1 MYFIENYQTQERFNN
16 QYEEIS
22 KFLQI
27 AADAAITNTS
37 IGALGLD
44 DGSPQSRHLEVT

>member
-1 MYFIENYQTQERFNN
+1 MKQRYKEDCIMYFIENYQTQERFNN

-27 AADAAITNTS
+27 AADGGYNEHFHWGAW
-37 IGALGLD
+37 IG
-44 DGSPQSRHLEVT
+44 